1 MKLAPGQELPE
12 ELVPTMHLGTR
23 LAVAMI
29 AYLAI
34 EAAVLAFL
42 LAGSQAIM
50 ALIVEDVLEI
60 VAPAAYLITLG
71 RSSQDPDP
79 DFPYGHH
86 RDVTLGAFASSLAL
100 LGFGLVMLGVSGI
113 SLLGAE
119 HPTIATAEV
128 LGLSVWK
135 GWLAIGWLVPTAVI
149 PWWLARRI
157 SDPAETMNNRVLDVA
172 GDLLSADWHSTFAG
186 IVGVV
191 GVAAGL
197 WWLDSTAAMVISL
210 SVIRDGVRATRQTS
224 DMLLDR
230 QPTELGSG
238 RTVDLVG
245 RLQEEVDKTDWVG
258 ESQVRLRA
266 HGQVFFG
273 DVVVEIG
280 DREVSGKQLAE
291 LENRL
296 RALDWRLL
304 EVLVVPV
311 QELERGGRPQST
323 D

>member
-1 MKLAPGQELPE
+1 MKLAPGRELPD

-23 LAVAMI
+23 LAAGMI
-29 AYLAI
+29 VYLAADI
-34 EAAVLAFL
+34 AVLASL
-42 LAGSQAIM
+42 QAGSQAIL
-50 ALIVEDVLEI
+50 ALIVEDVLESI
-60 VAPAAYLITLG
+60 APVAYLVTKG
-71 RSSQDPDP
+71 TSSQDPDP

-100 LGFGLVMLGVSGI
+100 LGFGLVMLGVSAI
-113 SLLGAE
+113 SLLDAQ
-119 HPTIATAEV
+119 HPTIATMEV
-128 LGLSVWK
+128 FGIWVWK
-135 GWLAIGWLVPTAVI
+135 GWLVVGWLLPTALI

-157 SDPAETMNNRVLDVA
+157 RRPAEQMNNRVLDVA
-172 GDLLSADWHSTFAG
+172 GDLLAADWQSTMAG
-186 IVGVV
+186 VIGVV

-197 WWLDSTAAMVISL
+197 WWLDSTTAIVISL
-210 SVIRDGVRATRQTS
+210 SVVWDGLRSTRQTA

-238 RTVDLVG
+238 KTVDLVD
-245 RLQEEVDKTDWVG
+245 RLKEETDKTEWVDG
-258 ESQVRLRA
+258 SSVRLRA

-280 DREVSGKQLAE
+280 DREVSGRQLSE
-291 LENRL
+291 LEKRL

-304 EVLVVPV
+304 EVLIVPV
-311 QELERGGRPQST
+311 VEVDYGGEPQLT